1 MQEGLWY
8 RVQASQRFIESR
20 HIQRVQIERTA
31 VSIMCVESG
40 QRLIQVQRWMSHES
54 VPHDLRR
61 QEIRMVLADI
71 AARFQ
76 NVVAMRTS

>member
-1 MQEGLWY
+1 VQESVWY
-8 RVQASQRFIESR
+8 RVQASQRLIESR

-54 VPHDLRR
+54 LPHDVRR
-61 QEIRMVLADI
+61 QQIRMVLADT
-71 AARFQ
+71 AEGR
-76 NVVAMRTS
+76 VRL